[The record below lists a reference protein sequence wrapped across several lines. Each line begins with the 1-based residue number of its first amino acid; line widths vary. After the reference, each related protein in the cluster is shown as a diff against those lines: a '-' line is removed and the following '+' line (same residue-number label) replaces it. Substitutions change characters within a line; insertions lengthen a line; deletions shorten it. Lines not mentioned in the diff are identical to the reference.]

1 MLHGHEVSK
10 DIGLYY
16 AACTVDSRDDTIN
29 YEEFSQ
35 ANHNKT
41 GGIALT
47 LAGKGRDVK
56 IFLQLHVIFI

>member
-10 DIGLYY
+10 DVGLYH
-16 AACTVDSRDDTIN
+16 AACTVDSRDGAIN

-41 GGIALT
+41 GGNALT
-47 LAGKGRDVK
+47 LALVRDVT
-56 IFLQLHVIFI
+56 